1 MSPAAG
7 EQLLVRLIVVFCVIC
22 FSFIVS
28 PPFLSLFFFFFLSH
42 FFPLAAF
49 KFLKILCG
57 FFEYV
62 CVL

>member
-28 PPFLSLFFFFFLSH
+28 PPFLSLFFFSFS

-57 FFEYV
+57 VFEYV